1 MTVFVLGHRC
11 PDADSVCSAIA
22 LSALHRQCGIYSEPA
37 VQGQINLETRFL
49 LEQAGVEEPQ
59 LMTDVADKSIW
70 LVDFSDREQGP
81 DNLDQ
86 SKLLG
91 IVDHHKLGTITTR
104 EPLECWIRPVGST
117 CTIVYNLYQHHGKQP
132 EPAIAMLM
140 LGAIISDT
148 LHFRSPTCTDKDREA
163 VAALQPLAGIEDLD
177 AFVLLQFN
185 AKANIGGVSPSDLL
199 ARDYKQFN
207 MNGFALGIGQLE
219 LTDLRAIRER
229 HEELLDV
236 MRKTAR
242 NSGLH
247 TCALVITDIVREN
260 SEMLVASHD
269 PQMIADAYG
278 VELQNDYLLT
288 LEGVVSRKKQ
298 VIPPL
303 EKYFATQEA

>member
-22 LSALHRQCGIYSEPA
+22 LAALHRQCGTYAEPA
-37 VQGQINLETRFL
+37 VQGPLNLETRFL
-49 LEQAGVEEPQ
+49 LEQAGIDEPQ
-59 LMTDVADKSIW
+59 LITDVTDKSIW

-81 DNLDQ
+81 EGLDQ
-86 SKLLG
+86 ANLLG
-91 IVDHHKLGTITTR
+91 IVDHHKLGSITTR

-117 CTIVYNLYQHHGKQP
+117 CTIVYNLYCHHNQQP
-132 EPAIAMLM
+132 EPAVARLM

-148 LHFRSPTCTDKDREA
+148 LHFRSPTTTDKDREA
-163 VAALQPLAGIEDLD
+163 AAALQPLSGIDDLD
-177 AFVLLQFN
+177 AFVLQQFN

-219 LTDLRAIRER
+219 LTDLRSIRER
-229 HEELLDV
+229 HDELLEV
-236 MRKTAR
+236 LRKTAR

-269 PQMIADAYG
+269 PKMIASAYN
-278 VELQNDYLLT
+278 VELQDECLLA

-298 VIPPL
+298 IVPPL
-303 EKYFATQEA
+303 EQFFATQEA